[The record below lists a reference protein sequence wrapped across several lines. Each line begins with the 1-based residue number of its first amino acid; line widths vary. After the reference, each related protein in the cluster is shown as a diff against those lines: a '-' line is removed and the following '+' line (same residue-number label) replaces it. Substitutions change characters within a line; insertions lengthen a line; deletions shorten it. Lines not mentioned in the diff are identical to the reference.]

1 MREYKRYKLKSMQPK
16 KAYFLYHVVGLL
28 NVDYPASGERVV
40 IDGSVK
46 LVDDVKFV
54 CLLPYRQGVEL
65 KLYVKR
71 G

>member
-1 MREYKRYKLKSMQPK
+1 MQPK
-16 KAYFLYHVVGLL
+16 KAHFLYHVIG
-28 NVDYPASGERVV
+28 NIDVDYPAPGERVV

-46 LVDDVKFV
+46 VVADVQFV

-65 KLYVKR
+65 KLQVKR